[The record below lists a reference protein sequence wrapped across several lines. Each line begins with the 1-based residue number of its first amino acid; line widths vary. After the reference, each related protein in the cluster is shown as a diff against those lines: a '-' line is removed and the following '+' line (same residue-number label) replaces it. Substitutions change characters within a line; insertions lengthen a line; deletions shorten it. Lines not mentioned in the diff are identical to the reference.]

1 MRVYSICM
9 QTRQKSKISTPHYL
23 KFFMDYPLKRRF
35 IGVFSITFSGVGEG
49 GRGAIAPP
57 PPPTFWTCLHPI
69 ILMKKR
75 FLRAVCQL
83 QYQVRIIY
91 ETNVE
96 QLNQFFLPQIAP
108 KAVSEHENTK
118 NFLRDMPPDPPRK

>member
-1 MRVYSICM
+1 
-9 QTRQKSKISTPHYL
+9 
-23 KFFMDYPLKRRF
+23 MDYPLKRRF

-49 GRGAIAPP
+49 GRGAIAPPP

-118 NFLRDMPPDPPRK
+118 NFLGDMPPDPPRK